1 MDCGAGRV
9 WFGLVC
15 QLLPINSPFSTCF
28 SFLFFSEGTG
38 TIKSNSSFSMGSLRD
53 TTALVFSEGASRPCG
68 CFSLQHPES
77 GHATRS
83 GRGRLFLTCANPRR
97 AIAKT
102 IFNHTARAWFLPGPV
117 HTCCFVGWGFHGP
130 VNAFPDYFNKLFLII
145 LPHSNLLQTIKIVPF
160 LHSRVV
166 PNFSK
171 CSPR

>member
-1 MDCGAGRV
+1 MMGIIMLKVGRIEGWV
-9 WFGLVC
+9 FWELWPSYFGGGPSGEELFLRWCLV
-15 QLLPINSPFSTCF
+15 
-28 SFLFFSEGTG
+28 
-38 TIKSNSSFSMGSLRD
+38 
-53 TTALVFSEGASRPCG
+53 
-68 CFSLQHPES
+68 
-77 GHATRS
+77 
-83 GRGRLFLTCANPRR
+83 RGGGLFLTRANPRR

-117 HTCCFVGWGFHGP
+117 HTCCFVGWGFRGP